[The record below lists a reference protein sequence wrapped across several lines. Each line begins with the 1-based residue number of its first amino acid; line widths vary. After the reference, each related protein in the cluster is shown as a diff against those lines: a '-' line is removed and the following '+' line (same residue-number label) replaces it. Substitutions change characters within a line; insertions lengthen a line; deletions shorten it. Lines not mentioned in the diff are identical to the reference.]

1 MKCNRRTVRLRSS
14 RRGIVAVLVAVALVV
29 LIGAAALSLDAGR
42 MMDTRRQAQSAAE
55 AAAMAAAIELYSAE
69 VLQQSGSTTATAR
82 TSGMAIAEANGM
94 TNDGTDSIVTIN
106 IPPKSGRYTNKS
118 GYVEVI
124 VQRNQRRGFSNIWG
138 KEPVAVTARAV
149 AGGTL
154 AYIPGS
160 VLVLDPRKK
169 EALKLKK
176 NGSIL
181 EADGAIVVNSRDR
194 KKAVKIDKKS
204 KIITDDLIVTGGIE
218 KNSRRNVTGDIFT
231 GAEPSPDPLASL
243 PPPEPGPS
251 RKLSDYKASHDG
263 TNTYLLEPGTYKGPL
278 KFEKNDVVVMQ
289 PGVYTID
296 NGGLTLKGNATL
308 EGTGVMIYN
317 SPRDPKKSGAKQGI
331 KIETKGSVSLTPPTS
346 GQYKGIS
353 IFQDQAARAKLEFK
367 NGSEIDIHGTI
378 YAPNAEIKFKKID
391 TDFGGDDLED
401 DDPEEELMDDE
412 TDTIDSA
419 DDGLPIEDYG
429 SINAQLIARVISI
442 DKKSHIT
449 IRGTGLN
456 VGRPLLAIVE

>member
-1 MKCNRRTVRLRSS
+1 MQTRRRNAAAPAS
-14 RRGIVAVLVAVALVV
+14 RRGIVAILVAVSLIV
-29 LIGAAALSLDAGR
+29 LIGAAAMSLDAGR
-42 MMDTRRQAQSAAE
+42 IMDTRRQVQSTAE

-69 VLQQSGSTTATAR
+69 VLHDAGSTTATAR
-82 TSGMAIAEANGM
+82 TSGFAIAEANGM
-94 TNDGTDSIVTIN
+94 ANDGTDSIVTIN
-106 IPPKSGRYTNKS
+106 IPPKSGRYTNQT

-154 AYIPGS
+154 DYIPGS
-160 VLVLDPRKK
+160 VLVMDPKKK

-181 EADGAIVVNSRDR
+181 EADGAIVVNSKD

-204 KIITDDLIVTGGIE
+204 QVITDDFIVTGGID
-218 KNSRRNVTGDIFT
+218 KKGRRNITGDVFT
-231 GAEPSPDPLASL
+231 GAEPTADPLASL

-251 RKLSDYKASHDG
+251 RKLSDYKSSHDG
-263 TNTYLLEPGTYKGPL
+263 TNTYILEPGTYQGPL

-289 PGVYTID
+289 PGTYTIED
-296 NGGLTLKGNATL
+296 GGLTVKGDATL
-308 EGTGVMIYN
+308 EGSGVTIYN
-317 SPRDPKKSGAKQGI
+317 SPKDPKKSGGKQGI
-331 KIETKGSVSLTPPTS
+331 KIETKGNVSLTPPTS

-353 IFQDQAARAKLEFK
+353 IFQDQAARAKIEFK
-367 NGSEIDIHGTI
+367 NNSHIDINGTI

-391 TDFGGDDLED
+391 ADFGGDDVEED
-401 DDPEEELMDDE
+401 VLDEDLPEEDADE
-412 TDTIDSA
+412 TDSA
-419 DDGLPIEDYG
+419 DDGLPIEDSG
-429 SINAQLIARVISI
+429 SINAQLIARTISI
-442 DKKSHIT
+442 DKKSHVT